1 MMLNILDTVRDGD
14 IVTMAY

>member
-1 MMLNILDTVRDGD
+1 MKISVSLYLD